1 MNTSKN
7 PIRVRFAP
15 SPTGYLHV
23 GGARTALYNYLFAK
37 ANGGTF
43 YLRVED
49 TDRKRFNEDALR
61 DLFRDLRWL
70 GLDWDE
76 GAEQGGELGPYY
88 QSERLN
94 IYAEE
99 VKRLLE
105 DDKANH
111 CICSEE
117 RLAEVRAAQEK
128 SGQAVTGYDRH
139 CRNISL
145 SEAQQRLEN
154 GEKSVVR
161 LKVPLDGTTVFHD
174 QIRGEI
180 VYQNT
185 VLDDLVILK
194 RDKFPTY
201 HLASVVDDYYMQT
214 SHVMRG
220 DEWISSTPKHVLLY
234 DALGWEAPI
243 FCHLPVILAAG
254 GGKLSKRHGAASV
267 GDFRDLGYLPETL
280 VNFLALLGWN
290 PGDEREVM
298 SKEELIECFS
308 IDRISPT
315 SAAFDEKKLLWM
327 NGQHI
332 RLSDDSLLLE
342 KLKEDLPEIVPEESL
357 EGVSNAKL
365 LHIVQVLKSR
375 INFLNDLAP
384 MAAYFFV
391 APQEYDEKA
400 AKRAFREGSLE
411 VSELIINALEELD
424 SFETEV
430 VEGAF
435 KKVCET
441 HNRKLG
447 QLVHPIRVAVS
458 GTGVG
463 PGLFELLSLVGQ
475 KEVIARIKKA
485 QPLMQ

>member
-23 GGARTALYNYLFAK
+23 VCARTALYNYLFAK

-105 DDKANH
+105 DDKAYH
-111 CICSEE
+111 CFCSEE

-267 GDFRDLGYLPETL
+267 GDFRDLCYLPETL
-280 VNFLALLGWN
+280 GIFLALLGWN

>member
-105 DDKANH
+105 DDKAYH
-111 CICSEE
+111 CFCSEE